1 MELETGVTIILS
13 TTGRRATIGVKR
25 DGADAFIAAFEN
37 QGIDQLVLEAPEA
50 LERARSHWA
59 ESPMYPAY
67 NRPKPA
73 RAKKGQGPA
82 QGRGKNKAAGTAQP
96 EGQNPGAD
104 QPGAN
109 QPGTDQPE
117 GQDPGAEQ
125 PGAVQSTLK
134 MF

>member
-1 MELETGVTIILS
+1 MTIILS

-37 QGIDQLVLEAPEA
+37 QGMDQLVLEAPEA

-59 ESPMYPAY
+59 ESPMYPTY

-73 RAKKGQGPA
+73 RAKKGQGQG
-82 QGRGKNKAAGTAQP
+82 QGRGKNRAAATAQP
-96 EGQNPGAD
+96 EGQNPGTD
-104 QPGAN
+104 

-134 MF
+134 LF